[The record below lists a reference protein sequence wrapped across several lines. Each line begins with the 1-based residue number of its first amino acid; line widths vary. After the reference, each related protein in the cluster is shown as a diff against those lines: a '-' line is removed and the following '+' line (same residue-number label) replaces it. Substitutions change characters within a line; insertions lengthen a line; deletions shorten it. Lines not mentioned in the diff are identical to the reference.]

1 MLLVSGVVKIGHV
14 ATILVILG
22 PMAAFFGPMQTFS
35 AILRSVTIIFGPE
48 VILSAILGSV
58 TTLFGPGVTLSATL
72 RSLGPF
78 QPSTG
83 PSSDLLGHPWVC
95 VDLLFVR
102 FDLLQ
107 APGDLLG
114 HPRVRP
120 LIAVPL
126 FCCRPLVL
134 RPCNGHLVS

>member
-1 MLLVSGVVKIGHV
+1 MLQVSLILPQTKAKKLGLSSFNMHGGYLLCSLFNALCGGSSTELNAAGVWGGVVKIGHV

-78 QPSTG
+78 RPSTG
-83 PSSDLLGHPWVC
+83 P
-95 VDLLFVR
+95 
-102 FDLLQ
+102 
-107 APGDLLG
+107 
-114 HPRVRP
+114 
-120 LIAVPL
+120 
-126 FCCRPLVL
+126 
-134 RPCNGHLVS
+134 